1 MQKDLM
7 RMFEKDLKSIRP
19 SKDDKLLKTISL
31 YLTFDAAAKSGQLE
45 LLEQML
51 VDGVEINAKD
61 AGGRTLLH
69 WAVENDHVEAVRLL
83 LKYGADR
90 NIPDRSHKT
99 AYQLAKKRRNPQV
112 LGLFESAETVRQQQA
127 DERQ

>member
-1 MQKDLM
+1 VIKA
-7 RMFEKDLKSIRP
+7 IN
-19 SKDDKLLKTISL
+19 L
-31 YLTFDAAAKSGQLE
+31 YTTFDAAAKSGQLD

-51 VDGVEINAKD
+51 VDGVEINARD

-69 WAVENDHVEAVRLL
+69 WAVENDHTEAVRLL

-90 NIPDRSHKT
+90 TMTDRSRRT

-112 LGLFESAETVRQQQA
+112 LHLFESEETERQQK
-127 DERQ
+127 DGR